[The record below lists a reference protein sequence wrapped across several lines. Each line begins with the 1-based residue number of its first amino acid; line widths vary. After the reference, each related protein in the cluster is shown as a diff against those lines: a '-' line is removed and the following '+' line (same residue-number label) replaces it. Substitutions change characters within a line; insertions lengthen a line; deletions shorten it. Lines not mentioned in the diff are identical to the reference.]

1 MELGET
7 DFDKWWTEQYGKQ
20 DESGEGGDFIMK
32 AARLVAEKAFLA
44 AADMCGQY
52 PFRQFDDP
60 FRPTRWDK
68 RYLELARHIAS
79 WSKDPSTKTGA
90 VITDPEGR
98 VVSVGYNGFAKG
110 VDDSPERYN
119 DRDLKYKMIVHCE
132 RNAILFA
139 KRDLAGCTL
148 YTWPFM
154 SCSVCAAMVI
164 QAGIKRC
171 VAPPV
176 PPHLLERW
184 GHDMNVLA
192 TTMFNEAGVEVVTLP
207 M

>member
-1 MELGET
+1 MEPDEK
-7 DFDKWWTEQYGKQ
+7 DFEQWW
-20 DESGEGGDFIMK
+20 EGSFGLEHKEGMCQT
-32 AARLVAEKAFLA
+32 AFLKTVA
-44 AADMCGQY
+44 RDAWKQASQITDKHQ
-52 PFRQFDDP
+52 FRKFDDSC
-60 FRPTRWDK
+60 RQTRWDK
-68 RYLELARHIAS
+68 RYLELARHVAS

-90 VITDPEGR
+90 VITAPDGR

-110 VDDSPERYN
+110 VDDTPERYN

-192 TTMFNEAGVEVVTLP
+192 TTMFNEAGVEVVTLDL
-207 M
+207 